1 MLPFLNCNY
10 MDINEK
16 LERLRLVYEIFQLD
30 ALIKEYEQKME
41 EKDGPGQCDQTDPEI
56 PEA

>member
-1 MLPFLNCNY
+1 

-30 ALIKEYEQKME
+30 ALIKEYEHKME

-56 PEA
+56 PET